1 MIRASALILALCTIS
16 CDSNHSLTEREIF
29 QQKFSAFKI
38 LSDNHDYLHIMMGEH
53 EGNRQEAFANFSASI
68 INEDNPELTPVHA
81 ALKRIENV
89 NNDSLL
95 VRRLDALVDYYQSGL
110 SIQLEAM
117 FKSYGYYGLFDNN
130 SAISIYDSL
139 ATGGD

>member
-16 CDSNHSLTEREIF
+16 CDSKHPLTEREIF

-38 LSDNHDYLHIMMGEH
+38 LSDNHDYLHIMMGEYK
-53 EGNRQEAFANFSASI
+53 GNRQEAFTNFSTSI
-68 INEDNPELTPVHA
+68 MKEDNPELTPVHT

-89 NNDSLL
+89 NNDSIL
-95 VRRLDALVDYYQSGL
+95 VGRLDALVDYYQSGL
-110 SIQLEAM
+110 SIQVEAM
-117 FKSYGYYGLFDNN
+117 FKSYGYYRQFDNN

-139 ATGGD
+139 TAGEY

>member
-1 MIRASALILALCTIS
+1 MIRASALILALCIIS
-16 CDSNHSLTEREIF
+16 CDSNHTLTEREIF

-53 EGNRQEAFANFSASI
+53 EGNVQEAFTNFSTSI
-68 INEDNPELTPVHA
+68 IKENNPELTPVRT
-81 ALKRIENV
+81 ALKKIENV

-117 FKSYGYYGLFDNN
+117 FKSYGYHGEFDNN

-139 ATGGD
+139 ARGGD

>member
-1 MIRASALILALCTIS
+1 MALCIIS
-16 CDSNHSLTEREIF
+16 CDSNHTLTEREIF

-53 EGNRQEAFANFSASI
+53 EGNVQEAFTNFSTSI
-68 INEDNPELTPVHA
+68 IKENNPELTPVRT
-81 ALKRIENV
+81 ALKKIENV

-117 FKSYGYYGLFDNN
+117 FKSYGYYRQFDNN

-139 ATGGD
+139 ARGGD

>member
-1 MIRASALILALCTIS
+1 MIRASALILALCIIS
-16 CDSNHSLTEREIF
+16 CDSNHTLTEREIF

-38 LSDNHDYLHIMMGEH
+38 LSDNHDYLHIMMREY
-53 EGNRQEAFANFSASI
+53 EGNVQEAFTNFSTSI
-68 INEDNPELTPVHA
+68 IKENNPELTPVRT
-81 ALKRIENV
+81 ALKKIENV

-95 VRRLDALVDYYQSGL
+95 VRRLDALADYYQSGL

-117 FKSYGYYGLFDNN
+117 FKSYGYYRQFDNN

-139 ATGGD
+139 ATRED

>member
-16 CDSNHSLTEREIF
+16 CDLNHSLTEREIF

-38 LSDNHDYLHIMMGEH
+38 LSYNHGHLHIMMGED
-53 EGNRQEAFANFSASI
+53 EGNRQEAFTNFSTSI
-68 INEDNPELTPVHA
+68 MNEDNPELTPVHA

-110 SIQLEAM
+110 SLQIEAILRG
-117 FKSYGYYGLFDNN
+117 YGYLKTFPID
-130 SAISIYDSL
+130 SALIIYDKLDSES
-139 ATGGD
+139 